1 MHSEIQNIIP
11 YFSKFENILP
21 DELIDIE
28 IAEELVRARNEI
40 NKIIEE
46 DLRKIKESNN
56 QAEQIYC
63 I

>member
-28 IAEELVRARNEI
+28 IAEELSRARNEI
-40 NKIIEE
+40 NKII
-46 DLRKIKESNN
+46 
-56 QAEQIYC
+56 
-63 I
+63 

>member
-1 MHSEIQNIIP
+1 MHSEIQNTIA

-28 IAEELVRARNEI
+28 IAEELSRARNEI

-46 DLRKIKESNN
+46 DLRKIKDFT
-56 QAEQIYC
+56 
-63 I
+63 